1 MDISLQADINIT
13 IFNFQY
19 EVITSSPE
27 TQTVFNIILRSTTV
41 YCGEKQTNTE
51 IIITLL
57 NLTMHIHF
65 KYKQKQIFKNVNLKT
80 Y

>member
-27 TQTVFNIILRSTTV
+27 TQTVFNIISR
-41 YCGEKQTNTE
+41 
-51 IIITLL
+51 
-57 NLTMHIHF
+57 
-65 KYKQKQIFKNVNLKT
+65 
-80 Y
+80 